1 MYKVR
6 GADMVYVLFLSLA
19 GGRSHYLC
27 ILRRFDEVVAA

>member
-6 GADMVYVLFLSLA
+6 GADILDVLILSLA

-27 ILRRFDEVVAA
+27 VLRRFDEVVAA